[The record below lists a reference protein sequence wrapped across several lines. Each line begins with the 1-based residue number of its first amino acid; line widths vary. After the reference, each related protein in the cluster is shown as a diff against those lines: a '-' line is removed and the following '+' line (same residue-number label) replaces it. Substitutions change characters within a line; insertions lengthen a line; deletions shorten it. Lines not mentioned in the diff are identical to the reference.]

1 LFLFVEAL
9 TAGSVPARPIC
20 ADIVVAEAFARDA
33 HAEQRYGNRP
43 FADHLAHVHSV
54 LRQFGFDDRRPA
66 DRAVFVTAWLHDVLE
81 DTTVS
86 RDAIAA
92 RFGEA
97 IARSVEILT
106 LDPSLPRR
114 EALLTCLGRMR
125 RDEVALVVKLADRIA
140 NVEVCRSAFL
150 EGGEAACYRD
160 YLKEWRFLRRPFRRL
175 ARSAR
180 ARRLWRHL
188 DALLRE

>member
-1 LFLFVEAL
+1 LEAS
-9 TAGSVPARPIC
+9 TAGPVAARAIC

-33 HAEQRYGNRP
+33 HAEQRYGPRP
-43 FADHLAHVHSV
+43 FADHLAHVHAV
-54 LRQFGFDDRRPA
+54 LRKFGFDDTRPA

-81 DTTVS
+81 DTTAS

-97 IARSVEILT
+97 IARSVEVLT

-114 EALLTCLGRMR
+114 EALLTCLRRMR

-140 NVEVCRSAFL
+140 NVDVCRSAFL
-150 EGGEAACYRD
+150 EGGEASCYRD
-160 YLKEWRFLRRPFRRL
+160 YLEEWRFLRRPFRRL

-180 ARRLWRHL
+180 AMRLWRHL
-188 DALLRE
+188 DALHRD